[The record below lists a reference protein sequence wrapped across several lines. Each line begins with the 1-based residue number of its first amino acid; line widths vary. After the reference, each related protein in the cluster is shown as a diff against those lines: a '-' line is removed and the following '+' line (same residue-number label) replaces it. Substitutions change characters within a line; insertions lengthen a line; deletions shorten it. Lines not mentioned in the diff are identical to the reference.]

1 MILSKNDPMDVDLR
15 LYREAI
21 LAGFFPSKEDLT
33 NEILSDFLGNKR
45 IILAGETAGPGRGW
59 WGPPIGTHGTGDV
72 GGGGGTLE
80 TTVITGRSADARD
93 EIWDELNETW
103 AGGPRRNMARNASEK
118 YGNQLLVMR
127 DEKGIAAIAG
137 ISGRPMA
144 LDESTMGFHELEHL
158 ATRESGLGRQAMA
171 GVSAHIS
178 DIGGS
183 GYYLHA
189 TLSAEGFY
197 RRLGLT
203 EVEGYSRA
211 FKVTAGE
218 AQKPSIVDDEPED
231 GVFVD
236 KDSETDELG
245 EAGPGRGWWGPPI
258 GTHGTGSQGGTTSI
272 QSTNVLG
279 PVQSTDV
286 TSMADLQTFAETA
299 DYSHVRGSVPTEI
312 DGKPIYAHDVK
323 WGDKDLDRI
332 TNEGFLPSGEG
343 RFWASQDHLRE
354 RGTGFVLF
362 TTDITPKRGTDV
374 VERGLSYP
382 EAIFEN
388 VHIPPSGIVKVVRYR
403 AGVREDQIA
412 RYALSNQGLIDKDI
426 LALPEHMQ
434 SWFQFEARTGE
445 TGAIWEEASG
455 PGNGWAEEG

>member
-1 MILSKNDPMDVDLR
+1 MILSKSDPMDVDLR
-15 LYREAI
+15 LYREAV

-33 NEILSDFLGNKR
+33 NESLADFLGNKR

-245 EAGPGRGWWGPPI
+245 EAGPGRGWWGPPV
-258 GTHGTGSQGGTTSI
+258 GTHGTGSPGDGTGGTSPGVI
-272 QSTNVLG
+272 N
-279 PVQSTDV
+279 
-286 TSMADLQTFAETA
+286 E
-299 DYSHVRGSVPTEI
+299 DYQPPRLNEALVG
-312 DGKPIYAHDVK
+312 
-323 WGDKDLDRI
+323 DLDALGKWEVHSAAEEMGHGATMRAYSKVNNRWTQGAEQEAKVEI
-332 TNEGFLPSGEG
+332 HGWLRDNPTVRTFSLYEDWSNSKGDQSFGKWLDTPEVFWRGGGKSYPFMSFTRSKSAARDASGGEQVWWVKMKPSQLLGSGMTGAGEVYISTRAIASVGELSEAGPGWHGEG
-343 RFWASQDHLRE
+343 
-354 RGTGFVLF
+354 
-362 TTDITPKRGTDV
+362 
-374 VERGLSYP
+374 
-382 EAIFEN
+382 
-388 VHIPPSGIVKVVRYR
+388 
-403 AGVREDQIA
+403 
-412 RYALSNQGLIDKDI
+412 
-426 LALPEHMQ
+426 
-434 SWFQFEARTGE
+434 
-445 TGAIWEEASG
+445 
-455 PGNGWAEEG
+455 